1 MKSWVNNLLSPNL
14 SYTMWRYIRKAD
26 RLTSYIKDNSVIL
39 PKKKPKKPTAYMAKS
54 IWAIDIYIKELD
66 KKLPNH
72 LQDKYFA
79 KQFVKKLMLDI
90 AKQLYGQVMEF
101 KIKINNM
108 SEIDHADEVMN
119 IAIGYNKR
127 CDEVN
132 AVIKDFI
139 GPRVDLELN
148 KQTPAWSK

>member
-1 MKSWVNNLLSPNL
+1 M
-14 SYTMWRYIRKAD
+14 
-26 RLTSYIKDNSVIL
+26 
-39 PKKKPKKPTAYMAKS
+39 
-54 IWAIDIYIKELD
+54 D
-66 KKLPNH
+66 KKLPHH

-108 SEIDHADEVMN
+108 SEIDHADEAMN

-132 AVIKDFI
+132 EIIKDFI

-148 KQTPAWSK
+148 KQTPA